1 MCSDKLMLYPSLQ
14 RLRRIPGAN
23 FLVGI
28 GRPNTRIFANTHTRT
43 LRRVQ
48 NPRSMTPP
56 PCCASS
62 TFQSIHPLDS
72 AARHSLHAMRAQRSA
87 KTDTPSAQHRPPP
100 VHWCTFRRTFRMACG
115 RWAPG
120 HRVARQDS
128 RATHMPRTTRVLCLS
143 LAQRARERVSGS
155 VCLVGGR
162 ARFAA
167 VIDGCAA
174 LSAMTM
180 ALSLSGRF
188 VSLCLCT
195 KRFACE
201 RAGEEE
207 SIRGAVLCVM
217 PGAVREQSLISTL
230 RHITRAGLF
239 TVALAR
245 KSRACLYIVCVG
257 VMSDPKH

>member
-1 MCSDKLMLYPSLQ
+1 
-14 RLRRIPGAN
+14 
-23 FLVGI
+23 
-28 GRPNTRIFANTHTRT
+28 
-43 LRRVQ
+43 
-48 NPRSMTPP
+48 MTPP

-72 AARHSLHAMRAQRSA
+72 AARQSLHAMRAQRSA
-87 KTDTPSAQHRPPP
+87 KTDTPKAQHRPPP
-100 VHWCTFRRTFRMACG
+100 VHRCTFRRTFRMACG

-143 LAQRARERVSGS
+143 LAQRARERVSAS

-167 VIDGCAA
+167 VIDGSGA

-180 ALSLSGRF
+180 ALSGRF

-201 RAGEEE
+201 RE
-207 SIRGAVLCVM
+207 R
-217 PGAVREQSLISTL
+217 
-230 RHITRAGLF
+230 
-239 TVALAR
+239 AR
-245 KSRACLYIVCVG
+245 KSTFEVRSFASCLVPCA
-257 VMSDPKH
+257 SSR